1 MTLSIK
7 SLQISP
13 SLGEPLFEPLS
24 FTVESGN
31 VFSLMG
37 PSGCGK
43 STLLKVISGHLSSDF
58 NYTGSVS
65 LDGVNLCD
73 LEPHQRKVGIL
84 FQEDLLFPH
93 LNIWQN
99 LAFALPNSVKGK
111 QRKTEALDALT
122 QIGLHHLANSTA
134 DQVSGGQRSRISLLR
149 CLLAKPQAL
158 LLDEPFSKLDK
169 HLRDEFRQWVF
180 AQIKAHQLPAIMVTH
195 DLEDVP
201 DREALI
207 KLGNNDVR

>member
-1 MTLSIK
+1 MTLSIQ

-13 SLGEPLFEPLS
+13 NQDEPLFEPLS
-24 FTVESGN
+24 FTVEPGE

-43 STLLKVISGHLSSDF
+43 STLLKVISGHLSQDF
-58 NYTGSVS
+58 QYTGSVS
-65 LDGVNLCD
+65 LDGVNLCK
-73 LEPHQRKVGIL
+73 LEPHLRHVGIL

-111 QRKTEALDALT
+111 ERKQAAMDALK
-122 QIGLHHLANSTA
+122 QIDLLHLANSAA
-134 DQVSGGQRSRISLLR
+134 DQISGGQRSRISLLR
-149 CLLAKPQAL
+149 CLMAKPQAL

-180 AQIKAHQLPAIMVTH
+180 AQIKTYQLPAIMVTH
-195 DLEDVP
+195 DIEDVP
-201 DREALI
+201 NHTALI
-207 KLGNNDVR
+207 KLGNNDAR